1 VKKDT
6 QKYGNADGRN
16 ILCRNAPEKAFPYFL
31 YVLETM
37 KLFLSQVSS
46 GTYISYRKIVISF
59 SFETTESV
67 IVVLYT
73 AERIQISRQKTYIF
87 YSDRR

>member
-1 VKKDT
+1 MAGTFFTKMVLK
-6 QKYGNADGRN
+6 
-16 ILCRNAPEKAFPYFL
+16 KAFPYFL
-31 YVLETM
+31 YVLKTM

-73 AERIQISRQKTYIF
+73 AERIRISRQKTYIF

>member
-1 VKKDT
+1 
-6 QKYGNADGRN
+6 
-16 ILCRNAPEKAFPYFL
+16 KAFPYFL